1 MTGREIKGLIALQ
14 SAYNELNRNI
24 NRIIALRPELF
35 TQQRIDK
42 FDHWHEQILKHN
54 LMYEEFRNAL
64 YHLFLLVLKLLDST
78 LTMYSRTFKN
88 SYSRKYR
95 KRVNRLLDEYV
106 LIDFVIILTKD
117 LNSELNKKFGYF
129 EVEVAVAHNV
139 NNIEVSPYHSN
150 NSIEVSPYHS
160 NINSLPM
167 AVQVPNRMASAIGRE
182 LPFANSYV
190 LGNANVNRNLNGSTN
205 RTQSRRNGNTNLNR
219 SMNRTQSRRNG
230 MGNIYNRSLNLSLN
244 VNSRRR
250 NRNTLSNRSMNRRQ
264 TLRLNRMGND
274 PENTSLNSPQGISI

>member
-54 LMYEEFRNAL
+54 LMFEASRNAI
-64 YHLFLLVLKLLDST
+64 YNLFLLVLKLLDST

-88 SYSRKYR
+88 SYSGKYR
-95 KRVNRLLDEYV
+95 KRVNKLLEEFASTDFATRLTE
-106 LIDFVIILTKD
+106 D
-117 LNSELNKKFGYF
+117 LNRELNEKFGYF
-129 EVEVAVAHNV
+129 EMEVV
-139 NNIEVSPYHSN
+139 NNINNTEVSRSDLLN
-150 NSIEVSPYHS
+150 L
-160 NINSLPM
+160 NSLPR
-167 AVQVPNRMASAIGRE
+167 AVQMPNGMEKVEGRE
-182 LPFANSYV
+182 VLKIANSYV
-190 LGNANVNRNLNGSTN
+190 GKPRPKGRVFRIESRRKMGNTHLNGSLN
-205 RTQSRRNGNTNLNR
+205 INQSR
-219 SMNRTQSRRNG
+219 RRNG
-230 MGNIYNRSLNLSLN
+230 MGNIH
-244 VNSRRR
+244 SRRR

>member
-1 MTGREIKGLIALQ
+1 MTGREKKIVLQ
-14 SAYNELNRNI
+14 AAYNDLHRNI

-35 TQQRIDK
+35 TQQRVKD
-42 FDHWHEQILKHN
+42 FDHLHNKIRLSN

-88 SYSRKYR
+88 SYRGKYL
-95 KRVNRLLDEYV
+95 KRVKSILDEYV
-106 LIDFVIILTKD
+106 LIDFVIILTQD
-117 LNSELNKKFGYF
+117 LNSELNEKFGSF
-129 EVEVAVAHNV
+129 EMEVAVAHNV

-160 NINSLPM
+160 NFKSFPT

-230 MGNIYNRSLNLSLN
+230 MGNIYNRSLNLNLN

-264 TLRLNRMGND
+264 TIRLNRMGD

>member
-1 MTGREIKGLIALQ
+1 
-14 SAYNELNRNI
+14 
-24 NRIIALRPELF
+24 
-35 TQQRIDK
+35 
-42 FDHWHEQILKHN
+42 
-54 LMYEEFRNAL
+54 MYEEFRNAL

-106 LIDFVIILTKD
+106 LIDFVIILTQD
-117 LNSELNKKFGYF
+117 LNSELNEKFGSF
-129 EVEVAVAHNV
+129 EMEVAVAHNV

-150 NSIEVSPYHS
+150 NSIEVSPYNS

-167 AVQVPNRMASAIGRE
+167 AVQMPNRMASAIGRE

-190 LGNANVNRNLNGSTN
+190 LGKANVNRNLNGSTN
-205 RTQSRRNGNTNLNR
+205 RSQSRRRNRNTNLNR
-219 SMNRTQSRRNG
+219 SMNRSQSRQNG
-230 MGNIYNRSLNLSLN
+230 MGNIYNRSLNLNLN

-250 NRNTLSNRSMNRRQ
+250 NINTLSNRSMNRRQ
-264 TLRLNRMGND
+264 TLRLNRMGD